1 MWKKIK
7 ESKTFYV
14 VLSILLSV
22 LIWSYVVG
30 EVNPTHEQT
39 ITGIPVEFQGEDLLE
54 SRNLLITEG
63 NEQTVSLRFRTDRD
77 TASKLDRESVSLVVS
92 VSNITEPG
100 RYRLYADIIYPSNI
114 SRSNISIEND
124 ESRYIEF
131 TVAPLASK
139 EIDVRP
145 KFTGSVAEGYQGGEF
160 TVTPDKVVIRG
171 KEEDIRQVAY
181 AKVVLGQQ
189 DMEATF
195 EGELPLVFMN
205 ENGEELTGLDI
216 RCDETS
222 VYVIYPVVVVK
233 EIPLSVSFLP
243 GGGATAAN
251 VDPESFRIDPASIS
265 VSGPASVLANLTEL
279 IIGEVDLS
287 IVTNTPNY
295 EITFPIRLSDN
306 ITNESGI
313 TEATVTLT
321 ITGLSTR
328 EFTDVD
334 NIDLVNIPEGYHAE
348 LLTLSKSVLIRGPQ
362 EELDEIFQGQI
373 RIEADLS
380 QLDGSGGGRQTVSAT
395 VHVDG
400 GGSSVGAV
408 GRYTVVVNL
417 IRG

>member
-1 MWKKIK
+1 M
-7 ESKTFYV
+7 
-14 VLSILLSV
+14 
-22 LIWSYVVG
+22 
-30 EVNPTHEQT
+30 
-39 ITGIPVEFQGEDLLE
+39 
-54 SRNLLITEG
+54 
-63 NEQTVSLRFRTDRD
+63 
-77 TASKLDRESVSLVVS
+77 
-92 VSNITEPG
+92 
-100 RYRLYADIIYPSNI
+100 
-114 SRSNISIEND
+114 
-124 ESRYIEF
+124 
-131 TVAPLASK
+131 
-139 EIDVRP
+139 
-145 KFTGSVAEGYQGGEF
+145 
-160 TVTPDKVVIRG
+160 
-171 KEEDIRQVAY
+171 
-181 AKVVLGQQ
+181 
-189 DMEATF
+189 
-195 EGELPLVFMN
+195 FMN